1 MGSDAGMSMD
11 ATTLAESALRFGG
24 QELALRSETLRAV
37 AALDLLGAGIVGIDP
52 EGRIEYIDRVASELT
67 GWTLQS
73 ARTRPA
79 GDVLVLRDPATNCDG
94 SDEPG
99 LKGALR
105 ILVGRSS
112 REVPVF
118 VSSTRLRGD
127 LEGRRVV
134 VLRDATAECALRWQ
148 LSFDAQHDSL
158 TELLNRASF
167 EAELATAVASAKAG
181 THHALLYL
189 ELDQFKLVNDTCGHP
204 AGDALLRR
212 LATIL
217 TDGVRRSDV
226 LARIG
231 GDEFAVLLRRCSIE
245 NAIETAEALRERI
258 AAYRF
263 SWYGQSLRI
272 TASIGVVEITAE
284 SESVSTVLSAA
295 DVACFA
301 AKELGRNRV
310 HVCRGSAPPARCEE
324 MRLVLRLARACEEG
338 RFQVYFQPIVP
349 VSANPNE
356 PAHYELLLRMI
367 DESGEVVS
375 PGVFVPAAERYGL
388 MPDVD
393 RWIVRHTLAQLAQ
406 LDDVRAPC
414 MLAVNISGTS
424 LSDDRFLDFVREELK
439 ISPPPPGSVC
449 FEITET
455 AAIANPAAVERF
467 MRELRKLGCRF
478 SLDDFG
484 SGLSSFA
491 YLKDLP
497 VDFLKIDG
505 RFIRNICADTVDDAM
520 VEAIVRIG
528 RAMGIKTVAE
538 HVESEA
544 AAERLAVLGV
554 DYAQGYYYARPA
566 LVQRGDLLAL
576 AATPRHTALA
586 RTA

>member
-1 MGSDAGMSMD
+1 MSMD

>member
-1 MGSDAGMSMD
+1 MSQ
-11 ATTLAESALRFGG
+11 LAEREEMA
-24 QELALRSETLRAV
+24 RAR
-37 AALDLLGAGIVGIDP
+37 AALGLLGAGVVVLDAR
-52 EGRIEYIDRVASELT
+52 GRIEHLDEVASRLS
-67 GWTLQS
+67 GWSLEA
-73 ARTRPA
+73 ARSRAA
-79 GDVLVLRDPATNCDG
+79 GEVLVLRCPSADIPV
-94 SDEPG
+94 G
-99 LKGALR
+99 LNGADDLDARGALR
-105 ILVGRSS
+105 MLIGRSS

-118 VSSTRLRGD
+118 VSSSPLHGED
-127 LEGRRVV
+127 DGRRIV

-148 LSFDAQHDSL
+148 LSFDAQHDPL

-167 EAELATAVASAKAG
+167 EAELAAAVATAEADAP
-181 THHALLYL
+181 HALLYI

-204 AGDALLRR
+204 AGDTLLRR
-212 LATIL
+212 IASIL
-217 TDGVRRSDV
+217 TEGVRSTDV

-231 GDEFAVLLRRCSIE
+231 GDEFAVLLRRCLIE
-245 NAIETAEALRERI
+245 HAVATAEALRERI

-272 TASIGVVEITAE
+272 TASIGVVEITPE
-284 SESVSTVLSAA
+284 SGSGSAVLSAA
-295 DVACFA
+295 DIACFA
-301 AKELGRNRV
+301 AKELGRNRL
-310 HVCRGSAPPARCEE
+310 HVCKGSVPPARGEE

-349 VSANPNE
+349 VGAETAE

-367 DESGEVVS
+367 DETGEVVS
-375 PGVFVPAAERYGL
+375 PGAFVPAAERYGL

-393 RWIVRHTLAQLAQ
+393 RWIVRHTLQQLGQ
-406 LDDVRAPC
+406 LDESQVPG

-424 LSDDRFLDFVREELK
+424 LSDDRFLDFVREELR
-439 ISPPPPGSVC
+439 SAMPPPGSLC

-455 AAIANPAAVERF
+455 AAISNPAAVERF

-554 DYAQGYYYARPA
+554 DYAQGFYYARPA
-566 LVQRGDLLAL
+566 LVHEGDLCRL
-576 AATPRHTALA
+576 AAAPRCAPA
-586 RTA
+586 GA